1 MIASWRIRRASTNS
15 KLRGRCALP
24 YSADVED
31 CIWVPRM
38 KNALP
43 ALLAFLAV
51 TSLFMDRPSLAAGP
65 AIDLWP
71 VEATVRKADADWAVA
86 ANTASVEAWLAF
98 YAADAVVRLPNDTL
112 TGGKEGLR
120 SAVRRL
126 LGLPHVSVAW
136 RPLKVE
142 VVPSGDQ
149 ALLLDSFEL
158 RFTDL
163 SGIPA
168 TNRGRRLEIWRKQA
182 DGTWKCIV
190 DAWNLD
196 EVIAPPAAA
205 LPTAA
210 PPTAPSAAAPSPAA
224 SSVAAPP
231 APTPVRVPDAPP
243 TAGSVVPLV
252 QSAPTPAASP
262 EAGPPKPAPATKY
275 GEMPT
280 YYQDTIRKYFLKHL
294 KYPDSIQYQQI
305 GNPQQGYTTGITGT
319 LLMRETRTYG
329 WTVKATINA
338 KNSPDT
344 YVGFK
349 TYTFLFRGEKI
360 VDTRLPLPGG
370 EIAEPTPD

>member
-1 MIASWRIRRASTNS
+1 
-15 KLRGRCALP
+15 
-24 YSADVED
+24 
-31 CIWVPRM
+31 M
-38 KNALP
+38 KKGLLAF
-43 ALLAFLAV
+43 LAFLAV
-51 TSLFMDRPSLAAGP
+51 TSLFIVRPSLAAGP

-71 VEATVRKADADWAVA
+71 VEAAVRKADADWAVA
-86 ANTASVEAWLAF
+86 ASTASVEAWLAF

-112 TGGKEGLR
+112 TSGRDGLR
-120 SAVRRL
+120 PAVKRL
-126 LGLPHVSVAW
+126 LALPHVSVAW
-136 RPLKVE
+136 RPVKAE

-158 RFTDL
+158 RFTGP
-163 SGIPA
+163 SGLPA

-182 DGTWKCIV
+182 DGTWKCSV

-196 EVIAPPAAA
+196 ETIVPTAA
-205 LPTAA
+205 LPSAAPSTVAPLTAA
-210 PPTAPSAAAPSPAA
+210 PPTAPTAATPSPAA
-224 SSVAAPP
+224 SSAA
-231 APTPVRVPDAPP
+231 T
-243 TAGSVVPLV
+243 PLV
-252 QSAPTPAASP
+252 QSAPASAATS

-294 KYPDSIQYQQI
+294 KYPDSIQYQEV
-305 GNPQQGYTTGITGT
+305 GTPQQGYTTGVTGT

-338 KNSPDT
+338 KNSQDT

-360 VDTRLPLPGG
+360 VDARLPLPGG